1 MELTITLPV
10 QTIQLAL
17 NALAK
22 LPYETSM
29 QHIRLIEQRASEAA
43 AAAQATEAAPSE
55 GGTTD

>member
-1 MELTITLPV
+1 MELTISLPV

-22 LPYETSM
+22 LPYETSAT
-29 QHIRLIEQRASEAA
+29 HIRLIEQRASEAA
-43 AAAQATEAAPSE
+43 VQQQPAEPASE